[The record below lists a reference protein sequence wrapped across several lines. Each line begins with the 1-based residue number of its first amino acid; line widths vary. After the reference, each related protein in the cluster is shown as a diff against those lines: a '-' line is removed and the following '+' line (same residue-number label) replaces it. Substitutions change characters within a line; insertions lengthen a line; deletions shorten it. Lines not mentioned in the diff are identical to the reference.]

1 MSSSRL
7 QPIQLHLG
15 LVMIGAFSSP
25 NFPSRSLSCCSC
37 NIISVYVRVKDP
49 RVDSGSVYAAVYRPS
64 LTHLSTAPGG
74 VRKQIRLHVRRS
86 REGPLLL
93 FCNRL
98 ISARF
103 VAPQRWRGKSK
114 KESWRA
120 EAGSGDSAF
129 PLQRAD

>member
-7 QPIQLHLG
+7 QPIQLHPG

-25 NFPSRSLSCCSC
+25 NFPSRLLSCCSC

-74 VRKQIRLHVRRS
+74 VRKQIRMKDLRGSFVTGLSQLDLLHRK
-86 REGPLLL
+86 
-93 FCNRL
+93 
-98 ISARF
+98 AK
-103 VAPQRWRGKSK
+103 RWRGKSK
-114 KESWRA
+114 NESWRA

>member
-25 NFPSRSLSCCSC
+25 NFPSRFLSCCSC

-64 LTHLSTAPGG
+64 LTHLSTAAGG
-74 VRKQIRLHVRRS
+74 VRRQIRRHVTRS
-86 REGPLLL
+86 HEGPFVTGLSQLDLLH
-93 FCNRL
+93 RQ
-98 ISARF
+98 AK
-103 VAPQRWRGKSK
+103 RWRGKSK
-114 KESWRA
+114 KERWRA
-120 EAGSGDSAF
+120 EAGSGDSAL